1 MTMEFV
7 CALLIVIGI
16 LAVLYRVIL
25 GPTLLD
31 RLLAVNVI
39 GTKTIVLLCLIGFVY
54 GRPDMFLDIA
64 LAYALINFIATIAV
78 LRYLEGLG
86 RGTAR
91 RRGGLEGEGSDS

>member
-1 MTMEFV
+1 MPLV
-7 CALLIVIGI
+7 CAIVILLGV
-16 LAVLYRVIL
+16 LAILYRVIV

-39 GTKTIVLLCLIGFVY
+39 GTKTIVLLCLIGFIY
-54 GRPDMFLDIA
+54 DRPDMFLDIA

-86 RGTAR
+86 RGAA
-91 RRGGLEGEGSDS
+91 EGAGSLLDEGRDA